1 MSNNLALTFYLFLMI
16 LFLHH
21 DANLLLQISEIKTA
35 DIPDVDLSSLGV
47 VSYGDFTVEVIDPV
61 LDYLELMEV
70 YNEIIIQGY
79 FILYLNYF
87 FPVCV
92 FRMCLTSNLSRAC
105 CLGQISGSVYLFA
118 FYMLFSH

>member
-1 MSNNLALTFYLFLMI
+1 MI

-21 DANLLLQISEIKTA
+21 NANLLQISVIKTA

-70 YNEIIIQGY
+70 YNEIIIQ
-79 FILYLNYF
+79 
-87 FPVCV
+87 
-92 FRMCLTSNLSRAC
+92 R
-105 CLGQISGSVYLFA
+105 
-118 FYMLFSH
+118 